1 MFNQIMERSCE
12 IELFMDYIYWWEV
25 TYEGGLKELHDEFLK
40 VFKKAEFIP
49 AIYNPILYNYHID
62 NHLKHWDRE
71 IIEKG
76 SQKLEFFEE
85 TLNNSLMKNIILE
98 NMDLLIDSYEGINN
112 IKQKM
117 DLMDNFKGNTE
128 LKTSLFL
135 IDIYNDLLNGPYSK
149 ILQLYLKY
157 QGEIE
162 GKELNQRTLRQQMQC
177 LSTRSYDNI
186 LNIADPNIRNAM
198 SHDGVKV
205 EQNKIYFTYRDGSR
219 SVTEEHSVYEVRDK
233 AISLFDSVNGLI
245 MSFLKYLIEN
255 KITFD
260 DVYRNN
266 DVKSEVV
273 KFFERMSMSTLKI
286 KCKNIEEITLHNEQQ
301 AKQLNV
307 LLEHNN
313 LDIPQRFFYGVH
325 TAARIFG
332 LRNLCSNDRVLVT
345 FEADKT
351 ITSFMRVSG
360 KIIEKFIDGKID
372 EKEVVELIKE
382 TQDFIMYPV
391 NEESRN
397 KFEDLFRYYPDIE
410 NKDFVIKE
418 IEDISLPDKKRF
430 RAVIYVKKVMNRKH
444 IEKVING
451 AIDKLR
457 VLENY
462 GFTNHKVKHGDM
474 EADIIWFVVYKKEVR
489 APKQRALVA
498 SNKNFLVQVQYDK
511 SKQFEIKNPIIDRN
525 TYKIIKNQVEYNW
538 NPNFYNFG

>member
-1 MFNQIMERSCE
+1 
-12 IELFMDYIYWWEV
+12 MDYIYWWED
-25 TYEGGLKELHDEFLK
+25 TYEGGLKEIHDEFLK

-49 AIYNPILYNYHID
+49 AIYNSILYNYHID

-71 IIEKG
+71 MIEKG
-76 SQKLEFFEE
+76 NHKLEYFEE
-85 TLNNSLMKNIILE
+85 ILNNSLMKNIILK

-112 IKQKM
+112 IKRKM
-117 DLMDNFKGNTE
+117 DLMDNFKGNEE
-128 LKTSLFL
+128 LKASLFL

-157 QGEIE
+157 QSEIE
-162 GKELNQRTLRQQMQC
+162 GKKLDQRTLRQQMQC
-177 LSTRSYDNI
+177 LSTRGYDDI

-205 EQNKIYFTYRDGSR
+205 EQNKIYFTYSDGSK
-219 SVTEEHSVYEVRDK
+219 SVTEEHSVYQVKDK
-233 AISLFDSVNGLI
+233 VISLFDSVNGLI
-245 MSFLKYLIEN
+245 ISFLKYLIEN

-273 KFFERMSMSTLKI
+273 NFFEKMSMSTLKV
-286 KCKNIEEITLHNEQQ
+286 KCKNIEEITLRNEQQ
-301 AKQLNV
+301 AMQLNV

-313 LDIPQRFFYGVH
+313 LDIPQRFSFGVY
-325 TAARIFG
+325 TAARIFK

-372 EKEVVELIKE
+372 EKEVVDLIKE

-430 RAVIYVKKVMNRKH
+430 RAVIYVKKVINRKN
-444 IEKVING
+444 IERVIHE
-451 AIDKLR
+451 AIDKMR
-457 VLENY
+457 VLKNY

-489 APKQRALVA
+489 APEQRALVA
-498 SNKNFLVQVQYDK
+498 SNRNFLVQVQYDRSEK
-511 SKQFEIKNPIIDRN
+511 FEIKNPIIDRN

-538 NPNFYNFG
+538 NPNFYKFG